1 MYEYWGFEKVGE
13 KMSAKQYL
21 NEILEVFKDELHDN
35 LVGVYLH
42 GSLAM
47 ECFNP
52 TKSDVDVLVVC
63 ETGISDDIKM
73 RIIKRLLEITSG
85 NANQLEMSIVLKK
98 YVSTFVYP
106 TPFEL
111 HYFHPRYL
119 EDENYICGGPGFE
132 DHDLA
137 AHMMITYHRGRT
149 LFGEEIKNIF
159 KPMKREYYIQSI
171 MNDIEDATKGIIK
184 NPVYFTLNLCKVL
197 LYLKEEK
204 ISSKKE
210 GGLWGTKNLPSEFQ
224 TIVRE
229 CFDVY
234 IGRTSETNLDNEEL
248 LRFANWMLNESHQL
262 KSIRLKE

>member
-1 MYEYWGFEKVGE
+1 L
-13 KMSAKQYL
+13 KQYL
-21 NEILEVFKDELHDN
+21 NEILAVFIDELHDN

-52 TKSDVDVLVVC
+52 TKSDVDLLVVC
-63 ETGISDDIKM
+63 ETEISNDIKM
-73 RIIKRLLEITSG
+73 RIIKRLLNVTLG
-85 NANQLEMSIVLKK
+85 NVNQLEMSIVLKK
-98 YVSTFVYP
+98 YVSTFFYP

-132 DHDLA
+132 DYDLA

-159 KPMKREYYIQSI
+159 KPIKREYYIQSI
-171 MNDIEDATKGIIK
+171 MNDIEDAPQGIIN
-184 NPVYFTLNLCKVL
+184 NPVYFTLNLCRVL
-197 LYLKEEK
+197 LYIKKDK

-210 GGLWGTKNLPSEFQ
+210 GGLWGAKNLPSEFQ

-229 CFDVY
+229 SLDVY
-234 IGRTSETNLDNEEL
+234 IGRTSETNLDSEEL
-248 LRFANWMLNESHQL
+248 LLFAKWMINACQKLNSN
-262 KSIRLKE
+262 SVKE

>member
-1 MYEYWGFEKVGE
+1 
-13 KMSAKQYL
+13 MSVKQYL

-47 ECFNP
+47 DCFNP
-52 TKSDVDVLVVC
+52 NKSDVDVLVVC
-63 ETGISDDIKM
+63 EREISNDIKM
-73 RIIKRLLEITSG
+73 RIIKRLLEVTSG
-85 NANQLEMSIVLKK
+85 NPNQLEMSIILKK

-119 EDENYICGGPGFE
+119 EDETYICGGPGFE
-132 DHDLA
+132 DYDLA

-149 LFGEEIKNIF
+149 LFGEEIKTIF
-159 KPMKREYYIQSI
+159 KPIKREYYIHSI
-171 MNDIEDATKGIIK
+171 MNDIEDATQEVIK
-184 NPVYFTLNLCKVL
+184 NPVYFTLNLCRVL
-197 LYLKEEK
+197 LYLKEDK

-210 GGLWGTKNLPSEFQ
+210 GGLWGLKNLPSEFQ

-229 CFDVY
+229 TLDVY

-248 LRFANWMLNESHQL
+248 VRFANWMLKACYQL
-262 KSIRLKE
+262 KSIRLEE